1 MIFFDLKKTKINLLL
16 YLRSL
21 YFILINKQSNKIF
34 YICLEPTTVESSTT
48 TNSSGGEKMQKLF
61 KKKAALFWTTNHQTN
76 SNSNSSALK
85 SSQQNININNNNN
98 IESSSTTINQ
108 QNKVNSLSTQ
118 HINKIETHKKN
129 SFERDLYRLHHHP
142 NSMLTH
148 ANRSNSLH
156 YVSGLQQNAATPN
169 PAAST
174 TTTLSYRA
182 SSKPPT
188 SESNTTSNKPSS
200 LPFYNRLKKVHH
212 SHAPHLFGSRLEK
225 ICGPFHPET
234 NCRLPSSIMVCET
247 RLI

>member
-1 MIFFDLKKTKINLLL
+1 
-16 YLRSL
+16 
-21 YFILINKQSNKIF
+21 
-34 YICLEPTTVESSTT
+34 
-48 TNSSGGEKMQKLF
+48 MQKLF

-76 SNSNSSALK
+76 SNSNSNSSALK
-85 SSQQNININNNNN
+85 SSQQNINNNN

-156 YVSGLQQNAATPN
+156 YVSGLQQNAAPN

-188 SESNTTSNKPSS
+188 SESNTTNKPSS

-234 NCRLPSSIMVCET
+234 NCRLPSSIMVCEI
-247 RLI
+247 LLYKHILD

>member
-1 MIFFDLKKTKINLLL
+1 
-16 YLRSL
+16 
-21 YFILINKQSNKIF
+21 
-34 YICLEPTTVESSTT
+34 
-48 TNSSGGEKMQKLF
+48 MQKLF

-76 SNSNSSALK
+76 SNSNSNSSALK
-85 SSQQNININNNNN
+85 SSQQNINSNN

-156 YVSGLQQNAATPN
+156 YVSGLQQNAAPN

-188 SESNTTSNKPSS
+188 SESNSTSNKPSS

-247 RLI
+247 LLYKLILD